1 MNSFQIA
8 IVVSLAGYLAIGW
21 YAGRRVKDLED
32 FFVAGRNA
40 PTLLILGTLVASFMS
55 TNAFM
60 GEAGM
65 SYQGHAPL
73 IIMMTCFNCLGYVIG
88 AIFFGRY
95 LRRSRALTVPDFFRA
110 RFNSRRIQRFAGMS
124 IVVGLSAYLLAVT
137 WGMALVMSEV
147 TGVDESVAIVA
158 VWLSYTVFTLYSGS
172 RGVILTDTVMFL
184 LFSGMIVL
192 AAFFIIQSAGGWFS
206 AIEALATY
214 EAKPGI
220 IAWHGRVG
228 PDTPWQTPLDG
239 LLWATILGV
248 AWGIVVAVSPWQ
260 SSRYLM
266 ARSEHV
272 VIRSACGALVAMLL
286 LYLVT
291 NFAAT
296 AVNLINPNITPP
308 ESTMIWVAMNLLP
321 TALGALLI
329 CGVLAA
335 GLSSAST
342 FLSLVGFSVSHDVLG
357 SSAASQLG
365 EGGSTNADH
374 HSQRLGAARWSM
386 LAVGLSVIALALLLP
401 RNIFWLTHFAGP
413 LFASSW
419 GAVAFMSIWSHR
431 LTEAGA
437 FWGMAAGF
445 AVNVAMNAL
454 SLIGVVDWPIIADP
468 ILVAALSSYFVMIGV
483 SSKGEV
489 STAERDFRIA
499 LHRLP
504 ETETDLAVVRQTLLW
519 PRVMVFGGVVLSALL
534 TIFYA
539 LPFGRA
545 VSVEGFAGI
554 SGELLLAL
562 TYGLVLVASG
572 RWVWRRVN
580 RDYRHRDEAGS

>member
-40 PTLLILGTLVASFMS
+40 PTILILGTLVASFMS

-73 IIMMTCFNCLGYVIG
+73 IIMLTCFNCLGYVIG

-110 RFNSRRIQRFAGMS
+110 RFNSRRIQRFAGIS

-147 TGVDESVAIVA
+147 TGVDESTAIIV

-214 EAKPGI
+214 QAKPGI

-228 PDTPWQTPLDG
+228 PETPWQTPLDG

-272 VIRSACGALVAMLL
+272 VIRSACGALIAMLL

-291 NFAAT
+291 SFAAT
-296 AVNLINPNITPP
+296 AVNLINPDISPP

-357 SSAASQLG
+357 SATGAL
-365 EGGSTNADH
+365 EKGGSTSADH
-374 HSQRLGAARWSM
+374 LHQRLGAARWSM

-445 AVNVAMNAL
+445 AINVAMNAL
-454 SLIGVVDWPIIADP
+454 SLIGVVDWPVIADP
-468 ILVAALSSYFVMIGV
+468 ILVAALSSYFVMIWV
-483 SSKGEV
+483 SSQGEV
-489 STAERDFRIA
+489 SPAERDFRIA
-499 LHRLP
+499 LHRRP
-504 ETETDLAVVRQTLLW
+504 EKETEPAAVRQTLLW
-519 PRVMVFGGVVLSALL
+519 PRAMVFGGVILGALL
-534 TIFYA
+534 IVFYA

-562 TYGLVLVASG
+562 TYGLVLVGSG
-572 RWVWRRVN
+572 RWVWGRVN
-580 RDYRHRDEAGS
+580 RDYRHRDDAES

>member
-8 IVVSLAGYLAIGW
+8 IVVSLTAYLAIGW

-73 IIMMTCFNCLGYVIG
+73 IIMMTCFNCLGYVLG

-147 TGVDESVAIVA
+147 TGVDESTAIVV
-158 VWLSYTVFTLYSGS
+158 VWLSYTIFTLYSGS

-192 AAFFIIQSAGGWFS
+192 AAVFIIQAAGGWFP

-228 PDTPWQTPLDG
+228 PETPWQTPLDG

-272 VIRSACGALVAMLL
+272 VIRSACGALIAMLL

-296 AVNLINPNITPP
+296 AVNLINPDISPP

-342 FLSLVGFSVSHDVLG
+342 FLSLVGFSVSHDVL
-357 SSAASQLG
+357 SSAAGALDESG
-365 EGGSTNADH
+365 ATSADPAT
-374 HSQRLGAARWSM
+374 QDLGAARWSM
-386 LAVGLSVIALALLLP
+386 LFVGLTVITLALLLP

-419 GAVAFMSIWSHR
+419 GAVAFMSIWSHG

-454 SLIGVVDWPIIADP
+454 SLIGVVDWPVIADP
-468 ILVAALSSYFVMIGV
+468 ILVAALSSYCVMIWV

-489 STAERDFRIA
+489 STAERDFRLA

-504 ETETDLAVVRQTLLW
+504 ETETDPVVVQQTLLW
-519 PRVMVFGGVVLSALL
+519 PRAMVFGGVMLSVLL

-545 VSVEGFAGI
+545 VSIEGFAGI

-572 RWVWRRVN
+572 RWVWRRVL

>member
-40 PTLLILGTLVASFMS
+40 PTILILGTLVASFMS

-73 IIMMTCFNCLGYVIG
+73 IIMMTCFNCLGYVLG

-110 RFNSRRIQRFAGMS
+110 RFNSRRIQRFAGIS

-147 TGVDESVAIVA
+147 TGVDESTAIIV

-214 EAKPGI
+214 QAKPGI

-228 PDTPWQTPLDG
+228 PETPWQTPLDG

-272 VIRSACGALVAMLL
+272 VIRSACGALIAMLL

-291 NFAAT
+291 SFAAT
-296 AVNLINPNITPP
+296 AVNLINPDISPP

-357 SSAASQLG
+357 SATGAL
-365 EGGSTNADH
+365 EKGGSTSADQQH
-374 HSQRLGAARWSM
+374 QRLGAARWSM

-445 AVNVAMNAL
+445 AINVAMNAL
-454 SLIGVVDWPIIADP
+454 SLLGVVDWPVIADP
-468 ILVAALSSYFVMIGV
+468 ILVAALSSYFVMTWV
-483 SSKGEV
+483 SSQGEV
-489 STAERDFRIA
+489 SPAERDFRIA
-499 LHRLP
+499 LHRRP
-504 ETETDLAVVRQTLLW
+504 EKETEPAAVRQTLLW
-519 PRVMVFGGVVLSALL
+519 PRAMVFGGVILGALL
-534 TIFYA
+534 IVFYA

-562 TYGLVLVASG
+562 TYGLVLVGSG
-572 RWVWRRVN
+572 RWVWGRVN
-580 RDYRHRDEAGS
+580 RDYRHRDDAES

>member
-73 IIMMTCFNCLGYVIG
+73 IIMMTCFNCLGYVVG
-88 AIFFGRY
+88 AVFFGRY
-95 LRRSRALTVPDFFRA
+95 LRRSRALTVPDFFKA
-110 RFNSRRIQRFAGMS
+110 RFNSPRIQRFAGIS

-147 TGVDESVAIVA
+147 TGVAESTAIVV
-158 VWLSYTVFTLYSGS
+158 VWFSYTLFTLYSGS
-172 RGVILTDTVMFL
+172 RGVILTDTVMFV
-184 LFSGMIVL
+184 LFSAMIVL

-228 PDTPWQTPLDG
+228 PETPWDTPLDG

-272 VIRSACGALVAMLL
+272 VIRSACGALIAMLL

-296 AVNLINPNITPP
+296 AVNLINPDINPP

-357 SSAASQLG
+357 SAAGPVSESVAASAA
-365 EGGSTNADH
+365 H
-374 HSQRLGAARWSM
+374 HAQRLRSARWSM
-386 LAVGLSVIALALLLP
+386 LVVGLTVIVLALLLP

-419 GAVAFMSIWSHR
+419 GAVAFMSIWSDR

-445 AVNVAMNAL
+445 VVNVGMNAL
-454 SLIGVVDWPIIADP
+454 ALMGSVAWPVIADP
-468 ILVAALSSYFVMIGV
+468 ILVAALSSYCVMVFV
-483 SSKGEV
+483 SRQGEV
-489 STAERDFRIA
+489 STTEREYRIA

-504 ETETDLAVVRQTLLW
+504 EQEKDPAVVRQTLLW
-519 PRVMVFGGVVLSALL
+519 PRVMVFGGFVLSALL

-545 VSVEGFAGI
+545 VSVEGGGGV

-572 RWVWRRVN
+572 RWVWRRVM
-580 RDYRHRDEAGS
+580 RDYGHQAGTKS

>member
-40 PTLLILGTLVASFMS
+40 PTILILGTLVASFMS

-110 RFNSRRIQRFAGMS
+110 RFNSRRIQRFAGIS

-147 TGVDESVAIVA
+147 TGVDESTAIIV

-214 EAKPGI
+214 QAKPGI

-228 PDTPWQTPLDG
+228 PETPWQTPLDG

-272 VIRSACGALVAMLL
+272 VIRSACGALIAMLL

-291 NFAAT
+291 SFAAT
-296 AVNLINPNITPP
+296 AVNLINPDISPP

-357 SSAASQLG
+357 SATGAL
-365 EGGSTNADH
+365 EKCGSTSADQQH
-374 HSQRLGAARWSM
+374 QRLGAARWSM

-445 AVNVAMNAL
+445 AINVAMNAL
-454 SLIGVVDWPIIADP
+454 SLIGVVDWPVIADP
-468 ILVAALSSYFVMIGV
+468 ILVAALSSYFVMTWV
-483 SSKGEV
+483 SSQGEV
-489 STAERDFRIA
+489 SPAERDFRIA
-499 LHRLP
+499 LHRRP
-504 ETETDLAVVRQTLLW
+504 EKETEPAAVRQTLLW
-519 PRVMVFGGVVLSALL
+519 PRAMVFGGGILGALL
-534 TIFYA
+534 IVFYA

-562 TYGLVLVASG
+562 TYGLVLVGSG
-572 RWVWRRVN
+572 RWVWGRVN
-580 RDYRHRDEAGS
+580 RDYRHRDDAES